1 MVTSVYNLP
10 DDPADD
16 ASVVE
21 HWLAAL
27 AGKYPTA
34 DLARLREACT
44 LLLGCRGRQTLETGE
59 TQVRYRL
66 ASADLLAGMHLDAD
80 TLIAALLNGCLERGE
95 MSPEDLAK
103 RFGPGIAR
111 MVGDLR
117 QIGQLANVEAVIA
130 GKAQER
136 HEENLRRLLL
146 GIAEDV
152 RVVLVVLAERLHL
165 MRCMKGLD
173 EARQRKL
180 ASDTRRL
187 HAPLA
192 NRLGVW
198 QIKWE
203 LEDLALRCL
212 EPEAYRR
219 IAQLLG
225 DKRAE
230 REAYIAN
237 VIALLKA
244 KFAEAGVKAE
254 ITGRPKH
261 IHSIWR
267 KMQRKG
273 VDIEQIFDLRAV
285 RILVDTVADC
295 YAALGLVH
303 GLWRHI
309 PKEFDDYIA
318 TPKGNMY
325 QSLHTAVVGPEDKPL
340 EVQIRTW
347 DMHRHAELGVAAHWA
362 YKESKGSDD
371 AFQRRL
377 VWMRQWMELL
387 NEGEDDTDFLDRFKT
402 EFEPAHIY
410 VLTPQAKVID
420 LPRGATPLDFA
431 YAIHSEIGHRCRGAK
446 VDGRIVPL
454 NQTLRS
460 GQTVEI
466 ITQKNATPSRDWLS
480 VHQGYLMTAK
490 ARNRVRQWFKQ
501 QDFDRYLA
509 EGRALLDKELTR
521 LGIEIRLQPLEP
533 LAQRYNFLKG
543 EDLLAAIGRGDVAV
557 GQVARQI
564 GELTAPAEKEREE
577 LVPEDLVSRKRER
590 RRRAPPAGRGH
601 PEVVVAGIPDLMSH
615 FGHCCKPVPGDPI
628 RGYITRGRGL
638 TIHRRDCEN
647 LRQLVTAEP
656 ARLME
661 VSWARDLSPAGSQTG
676 TQAGAPT
683 GNRTAYPVDILL
695 VAADRKGLLRDISAV
710 FSDADI
716 TLLGVNTSTDRTTD
730 RATMRFTAEVHD
742 MDQLEHLLNRLRM
755 IPDVMAVRR
764 PR

>member
-1 MVTSVYNLP
+1 MVTPVYNLP
-10 DDPADD
+10 EDPADD
-16 ASVVE
+16 AAAIE

-27 AGKYPTA
+27 PEQYVAG
-34 DLARLREACT
+34 DRARLREACA

-66 ASADLLAGMHLDAD
+66 ATADILAGMRQDAD
-80 TLIAALLNGCLERGE
+80 TLIAALLNGCLEAGDMTE
-95 MSPEDLAK
+95 EGLSQ
-103 RFGPGIAR
+103 RFGPGIGR

-117 QIGQLANVEAVIA
+117 RIGQLANVEAVIA
-130 GKAQER
+130 AKEQDR

-165 MRCMKGLD
+165 MRSIKDLD
-173 EARQRKL
+173 EARRRKL
-180 ASDTRRL
+180 ATDTRRV

-198 QIKWE
+198 QVKWE
-203 LEDLALRCL
+203 LEDLALRYL

-225 DKRAE
+225 DKRVE
-230 REAYIAN
+230 REAYIAH
-237 VIALLKA
+237 VIALLKS
-244 KFAEAGVKAE
+244 KFAEAGVRAD

-273 VDIEQIFDLRAV
+273 VDMEQIFDLRAV
-285 RILVDTVADC
+285 RILVDSIADC

-325 QSLHTAVVGPEDKPL
+325 QSLHTAVVGPGDKSL

-362 YKESKGSDD
+362 YKESKGADA
-371 AFQRRL
+371 AFQNRL

-387 NEGEDDTDFLDRFKT
+387 NEGEDDGDFLERFKS
-402 EFEPAHIY
+402 EFEPAHVY
-410 VLTPQAKVID
+410 VLTPQSKVID

-431 YAIHSEIGHRCRGAK
+431 YAIHSEIGNRCRGAK

-480 VHQGYLMTAK
+480 IHQGYLKTAR
-490 ARNRVRQWFKQ
+490 ARNRVRLWFKQ
-501 QDFDRYLA
+501 QDYDRYVT
-509 EGRALLDKELTR
+509 EGRALLEKELAR
-521 LGIEIRLQPLEP
+521 LGVEARLQLDPI
-533 LAQRYNFLKG
+533 AHKCNFHKG
-543 EDLLAAIGRGDVAV
+543 DDLLAAIGRGDVPA
-557 GQVARQI
+557 GQVARQL
-564 GELTAPAEKEREE
+564 GDLAGPAEKDRVE
-577 LVPEDLVSRKRER
+577 LEPEDLVTQRRDR
-590 RRRAPPAGRGH
+590 RRKVPHRPGRGRQ
-601 PEVVVAGIPDLMSH
+601 EVVAEGIDDLMTH
-615 FGHCCKPVPGDPI
+615 MGHCCKPVPGDAI
-628 RGYITRGRGL
+628 VGYITRGRGL
-638 TIHRRDCEN
+638 TIHRRDCDN
-647 LRQLVTAEP
+647 LRQLIAAEP

-661 VSWARDLSPAGSQTG
+661 VAWAEASPEA
-676 TQAGAPT
+676 
-683 GNRTAYPVDILL
+683 AYPVDLII

-710 FSDADI
+710 FSEADL
-716 TLLGVNTSTDRTTD
+716 TLLGVNSSTDRTSD
-730 RATMRFTAEVHD
+730 RATMRFTAEVRD
-742 MDQLEHLLNRLRM
+742 MDQLETLQSRLRQ
-755 IPDVMAVRR
+755 IPDVIAVKR

>member
-1 MVTSVYNLP
+1 MVTASYNLP
-10 DDPADD
+10 KDATDD
-16 ASVVE
+16 AVAVE
-21 HWLAAL
+21 HWLTSL
-27 AGKYPTA
+27 PEQTGEA
-34 DLARLREACT
+34 DCDRIRDACT
-44 LLLGCRGRQTLETGE
+44 LLLACLGCQTLETGE
-59 TQVRYRL
+59 TQVRFRL
-66 ASADLLAGMHLDAD
+66 ATADILAGMRQDAD
-80 TLIAALLNGCLERGE
+80 TLIAALLNGCLESGRMTEEGITQ
-95 MSPEDLAK
+95 

-117 QIGQLANVEAVIA
+117 RIGQLANVEVVIA
-130 GKAQER
+130 AKDQDR

-165 MRCMKGLD
+165 MRSIKDLD
-173 EARQRKL
+173 QARQCKL
-180 ASDTRRL
+180 ATDTRRV

-203 LEDLALRCL
+203 LEDLALRYQ

-219 IAQLLG
+219 IAELLG
-225 DKRAE
+225 DKRME

-244 KFAEAGVKAE
+244 KFNEAGVRAD

-261 IHSIWR
+261 IYSIWR

-285 RILVDTVADC
+285 RILVDSVADC

-325 QSLHTAVVGPEDKPL
+325 QSLHTAVVGPDDKSL

-362 YKESKGSDD
+362 YKESKGADT
-371 AFQRRL
+371 AFQNRL

-387 NEGEDDTDFLDRFKT
+387 NEGEDDGDFLERFKS
-402 EFEPAHIY
+402 EFEPAHVY
-410 VLTPQAKVID
+410 VLTPQSKVID

-431 YAIHSEIGHRCRGAK
+431 YAIHSEIGNRCRGAK

-454 NQTLRS
+454 NQSLRS

-480 VHQGYLMTAK
+480 LHQGYLKTAR
-490 ARNRVRQWFKQ
+490 ARNRVRLWFKQ
-501 QDFDRYLA
+501 QDYDRYVA
-509 EGRALLDKELTR
+509 EGRAQLEKELAR
-521 LGIEIRLQPLEP
+521 LGVEARLQLDPI
-533 LAQRYNFLKG
+533 AQKCNFHKG
-543 EDLLAAIGRGDVAV
+543 DDLLAAIGRGDIPV
-557 GQVARQI
+557 GQVARQL
-564 GELTAPAEKEREE
+564 GDSVKPVEKDRMELE
-577 LVPEDLVSRKRER
+577 PEDLVTHRRDR
-590 RRRAPPAGRGH
+590 RRKIPHRPGRGRQ
-601 PEVVVAGIPDLMSH
+601 EVVAEGMDDLMTH
-615 FGHCCKPVPGDPI
+615 MGHCCKPVPGDAI
-628 RGYITRGRGL
+628 VGYITRGRGL
-638 TIHRRDCEN
+638 TIHRRDCVN
-647 LRQLVTAEP
+647 LRQLAAADP

-661 VSWARDLSPAGSQTG
+661 VSWSEANPEAAYSVDL
-676 TQAGAPT
+676 
-683 GNRTAYPVDILL
+683 III
-695 VAADRKGLLRDISAV
+695 AADRKGLLRDISAV
-710 FSDADI
+710 FSEADL
-716 TLLGVNTSTDRTTD
+716 TLLGVNTSTDRTSD
-730 RATMRFTAEVHD
+730 RATMRFTAEVKD
-742 MDQLEHLLNRLRM
+742 MDQLETLQTRLRQ
-755 IPDVMAVRR
+755 IPDVIGVTR